1 MNDKFNKKYS
11 NVLNEDQKNLIKE
24 YFASENNSSI
34 IIKEIDEI
42 IFDEKLRNKLSN
54 SGKKY
59 IDGKGIER
67 LLKKIL

>member
-1 MNDKFNKKYS
+1 MSFDESTLHNHQGK
-11 NVLNEDQKNLIKE
+11 
-24 YFASENNSSI
+24 
-34 IIKEIDEI
+34 EI